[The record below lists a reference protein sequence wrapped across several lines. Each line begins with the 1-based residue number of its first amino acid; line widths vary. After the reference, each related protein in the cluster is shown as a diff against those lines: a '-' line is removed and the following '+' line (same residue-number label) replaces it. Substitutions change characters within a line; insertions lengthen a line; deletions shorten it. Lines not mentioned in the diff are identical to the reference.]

1 MEIKFSVL
9 NGPHGIY
16 IQAMGIQGQP
26 IAGIGKGIEEAVK
39 NLMTNVEKQK
49 EKQDN
54 KVGKVVK
61 KYLVADRED

>member
-1 MEIKFSVL
+1 MDIKFSLV
-9 NGPHGIY
+9 GSSV
-16 IQAMGIQGQP
+16 QAMVIQGQP
-26 IAGIGKGIEEAVK
+26 ITGVGKGIEEAVK

-61 KYLVADRED
+61 KYLVETRED